1 MFQICISSICQTECI
16 SPLKHAMQ
24 SRRDMIA
31 IACETLNRLF
41 STNEDRLIKQVNKT
55 LTVIVIVINL
65 KIFVVNCSI

>member
-1 MFQICISSICQTECI
+1 
-16 SPLKHAMQ
+16 MQ

-55 LTVIVIVINL
+55 STIIIIHINL
-65 KIFVVNCSI
+65 KVCVVIYIGTRR